1 MSVALVFEGEV
12 LTYAELNRRA
22 NQLAH
27 YLQDLEVGPEVLVG
41 ICMERSLEMVVGLL
55 AVLKA
60 GGAYVPLDPS
70 YPTERLTFMV
80 ADAQVSVLLIHQRL
94 LKQVPV
100 SDAHVL
106 VVEQVWGKLIC
117 QPPQSPR
124 SSVAAENL
132 AYVIYTSG
140 STGIPKGA
148 MNTHRGIRNR
158 LLWMQDAYGLTRQD
172 CVVQKTPF
180 SFDVSV
186 WECFWPLLN
195 GARLVVA
202 RPDGHRDPDYLVSLI
217 LHEQITTI
225 HFVPSML
232 QSFLHTQQVQACQ
245 SLRQVICSGEVLPLE
260 LQEGFFAR
268 LDAHLS
274 NLYGPTEAAVG
285 VTSWICVRKGQSHS
299 VPIGRP
305 IANSEIYILDAHL
318 QPVPVGVTGELYIG
332 GVGVGRGYHHHPELT
347 AEKFVPHPWSQE
359 RGACLYRTGDLGRY
373 LPDGIIEYLGRMDQQ
388 VKVRGYR
395 IELGEI
401 EAVLGQHPAIQ
412 EVVVLACEDVPGE
425 KHLVAYPV
433 MLQGQTFTIGD
444 LRTYLQDRLPAY
456 MIPSA
461 FVTLDALP
469 LTPNGKVDR
478 RALPKPDVVRLERE
492 GAFVSARTSAEE
504 VVAEIWAEVL
514 PVEHVGIYD
523 NFFELGGHSL
533 LATRLIGRVRAVL
546 QVEVPL
552 RAVFETPTVAGLA
565 RQIEQIWR
573 RSEGGE
579 MSPLVAMERPEEIP
593 LSFAQQR
600 LWFLDQL
607 EPDSTAYLI
616 PGALRV
622 QGEVNLQALQ
632 RSLGELVARHESLR
646 TTFEMGG
653 QGPVQVIRAV
663 GSSALPLIDLTGLRQ
678 EHREQEAQSLA
689 RQEAERPCKSDKRS
703 FAANLCGATA
713 SPRACA
719 LADAASYHH

>member
-1 MSVALVFEGEV
+1 
-12 LTYAELNRRA
+12 
-22 NQLAH
+22 
-27 YLQDLEVGPEVLVG
+27 
-41 ICMERSLEMVVGLL
+41 MERSIEMVIG
-55 AVLKA
+55 VLSSPQSGRSLCA
-60 GGAYVPLDPS
+60 IGPNLSGRAS
-70 YPTERLTFMV
+70 ERLWWPMRKSRSCSLT
-80 ADAQVSVLLIHQRL
+80 SGCSSRCLSLI
-94 LKQVPV
+94 
-100 SDAHVL
+100 AHVL
-106 VVEQVWGKLIC
+106 VVEQVWEKLIC
-117 QPPQSPR
+117 QPAQSPM
-124 SSVAAENL
+124 SKVSAENL

-148 MNTHRGIRNR
+148 MNTHRGIGNR
-158 LLWMQDAYGLTRQD
+158 LLWMQDAYELTRQD

-274 NLYGPTEAAVG
+274 NLYGPTEAAVE

-412 EVVVLACEDVPGE
+412 EVVVLA
-425 KHLVAYPV
+425 
-433 MLQGQTFTIGD
+433 
-444 LRTYLQDRLPAY
+444 
-456 MIPSA
+456 
-461 FVTLDALP
+461 
-469 LTPNGKVDR
+469 
-478 RALPKPDVVRLERE
+478 
-492 GAFVSARTSAEE
+492 
-504 VVAEIWAEVL
+504 
-514 PVEHVGIYD
+514 
-523 NFFELGGHSL
+523 
-533 LATRLIGRVRAVL
+533 
-546 QVEVPL
+546 
-552 RAVFETPTVAGLA
+552 
-565 RQIEQIWR
+565 
-573 RSEGGE
+573 
-579 MSPLVAMERPEEIP
+579 
-593 LSFAQQR
+593 
-600 LWFLDQL
+600 
-607 EPDSTAYLI
+607 
-616 PGALRV
+616 
-622 QGEVNLQALQ
+622 
-632 RSLGELVARHESLR
+632 
-646 TTFEMGG
+646 
-653 QGPVQVIRAV
+653 
-663 GSSALPLIDLTGLRQ
+663 
-678 EHREQEAQSLA
+678 
-689 RQEAERPCKSDKRS
+689 
-703 FAANLCGATA
+703 
-713 SPRACA
+713 
-719 LADAASYHH
+719 